1 MTVLT
6 EEERQVI
13 LAIQDGLPL
22 VPEPYREVG
31 DRLGMSEE
39 QVMELVRSM
48 LAEGKIKRLG
58 AVPNHY
64 ALGIR
69 ANGMAVWDVPDDRV
83 SEVGPR
89 LGGMPEVTHCYR
101 RPRHPPDW
109 PYNLF
114 AMVHGYTREE
124 VLAAV
129 ERIAR
134 ELGIDGLPHEVIF
147 STRVL
152 KKQGTR
158 VRPRP
163 GPQGAAGD

>member
-1 MTVLT
+1 VLT
-6 EEERQVI
+6 EEERQVL

-22 VPEPYREVG
+22 VPKPYREVG
-31 DRLGMSEE
+31 ARLGMSEE
-39 QVMELVRSM
+39 RVMELVRSM

-89 LGGMPEVTHCYR
+89 LGGMPEVTHCYQ

-158 VRPRP
+158 VGARR
-163 GPQGAAGD
+163 GP

>member
-1 MTVLT
+1 VLT
-6 EEERQVI
+6 EEERQVL

-22 VPEPYREVG
+22 APEPYREVG
-31 DRLGMSEE
+31 ARLGMSEE
-39 QVMELVRSM
+39 RVMELVRSM

-89 LGGMPEVTHCYR
+89 LGQMPEVTHCYR
-101 RPRHPPDW
+101 RPRHPPAW

-124 VLAAV
+124 VLATV

-134 ELGIDGLPHEVIF
+134 ELGIDGLPREVLF
-147 STRVL
+147 STRPL

-158 VRPRP
+158 VQARPS
-163 GPQGAAGD
+163 D

>member
-1 MTVLT
+1 MLT
-6 EEERQVI
+6 EEERQLL

-22 VPEPYREVG
+22 APQPYCQVAE
-31 DRLGMSEE
+31 RLGMSEE
-39 QVMELVRSM
+39 RVMELVRSM

-83 SEVGPR
+83 SQVGSR
-89 LGGMPEVTHCYR
+89 LGQMPEVTHCYR
-101 RPRHPPDW
+101 RPRRLPDW
-109 PYNLF
+109 RYNLF

-134 ELGIDGLPHEVIF
+134 ELGLEQYPHEVVF
-147 STRVL
+147 STRLL

-158 VRPRP
+158 VQARSAEKTRRRR
-163 GPQGAAGD
+163 

>member
-1 MTVLT
+1 VKVLT
-6 EEERQVI
+6 EEERQVL

-22 VPEPYREVG
+22 VPEPYRRVG

-39 QVMELVRSM
+39 RVMELVRSM

-89 LGGMPEVTHCYR
+89 LGQMPEVTHCYR
-101 RPRHPPDW
+101 RPRHAPDW

-124 VLAAV
+124 VLTAV
-129 ERIAR
+129 ERIAG

-158 VRPRP
+158 VQARPV
-163 GPQGAAGD
+163 D